1 MRSAPRDGAQFIAE
15 FLKKSGV
22 RYLFGIPGHGNVS
35 IFDAARDMAPDLNV
49 VAVKHEQ
56 WGGHMADGYFRA
68 NRRRPA
74 AVTTSVGPGATNL
87 ATAFATAYVDSS
99 TFLAFT
105 GQIQTYLFGRGIFQE
120 VERRHWVDYANA
132 MDHLVKGSW
141 TVTSAAQLPRVM
153 TESFRVALGGR
164 PGPVLV
170 DVPMDVQVEKI
181 DTAVPSVDRHLFGGR
196 LRPDSDKI
204 VEAAKL
210 LLAAERPVV
219 LVGGGV
225 VMSDASEEAV
235 GIAEF
240 LGAPALC
247 TFRGD
252 SKGGFPEDHE
262 LYGFHPGNIGNAVS
276 NEVARSAD
284 VILAVGVT
292 FSDETTSSY
301 SPGVTF
307 QIPPSKLIHIDIDQ
321 HELGKNYPTEIGIVA
336 DAKAALQDLM
346 EAMKNL
352 RRRGGPRTSAW
363 LKRFKKLKGNW
374 ESEMENMRKESPMG
388 IPNVVAAM
396 RDRFPKSTIV
406 TVSAGLPQEIM
417 SQQWIAYG
425 PRTFISSGGFSTMG
439 FGLPAA
445 IGAKLARPGVPVA
458 AVEGD
463 GSFMMNSVE
472 LATAVQ
478 LEIPLAVIV
487 LNNRGW
493 VSIRDLQ
500 IRSFEKRTVGTEF
513 AKRDGSSYE
522 VDFEKLVKAYGAG
535 YLLASTPAELK
546 KSLDEA
552 RSSSSPV
559 VVEVEVEKR
568 FPRSGTRAYGFWDIP
583 SRYRRTGA
591 PAEPR

>member
-1 MRSAPRDGAQFIAE
+1 MRNVPRDGAQFVAE

-49 VAVKHEQ
+49 VAMKHEQ

-68 NRRRPA
+68 NRKVPA

-87 ATAFATAYVDSS
+87 STALATAYVDSS

-120 VERRHWVDYANA
+120 VERQHWVDYANA

-141 TVTSAAQLPRVM
+141 TVTNGSQLPRVM
-153 TESFRVALGGR
+153 TEAMRTALGGR

-170 DVPMDVQVEKI
+170 DLPMDVQVEKT
-181 DTAVPSVDRHLFGGR
+181 DAAVPDLSLHLATGR
-196 LRPDSDKI
+196 IRPDSEKI

-210 LLAAERPVV
+210 LLGAERPVI

-235 GIAEF
+235 KVAEF
-240 LGAPALC
+240 LGAPAIC
-247 TFRGD
+247 SFRGD

-262 LYGFHPGNIGNAVS
+262 LYAFHPGNIGNAVS
-276 NEVARSAD
+276 NEVAKGAD

-301 SPGVTF
+301 VPDVTF
-307 QIPPSKLIHIDIDQ
+307 NIPPTKLIHMDIDP
-321 HELGKNYPTEIGIVA
+321 HEIGKNYPTRVGIVA
-336 DAKAALQDLM
+336 DAKAGLKDLLEAL
-346 EAMKNL
+346 KSL
-352 RRRGGPRTSAW
+352 RKKGSPGTGAW
-363 LKRFKKLKGNW
+363 LKRFRRLKGEW
-374 ESEMENMRKESPMG
+374 EAEMERLRKESPMG
-388 IPNVVAAM
+388 IPNVVATM
-396 RDRFPKSTIV
+396 RSTAPKEAIV

-417 SQQWIAYG
+417 SQQWVSYR

-439 FGLPAA
+439 FALPAA
-445 IGAKLARPGVPVA
+445 IGARLAQPKVPVV

-463 GSFMMNSVE
+463 GSFMMNNVE
-472 LATAVQ
+472 LSTAVQ
-478 LEIPLAVIV
+478 LQLPLAVVV
-487 LNNRGW
+487 LNNKGW

-500 IRSFEKRTVGTEF
+500 IRSFKKRLIGTEF
-513 AKRDGSSYE
+513 TKRDGSPYE
-522 VDFEKLVKAYGAG
+522 VDFEKVTGAYGAG
-535 YLLASTPAELK
+535 YRRAETIQEFRSGLK
-546 KSLDEA
+546 DALD
-552 RSSSSPV
+552 SDGPV
-559 VVEVEVEKR
+559 VVEAMVER
-568 FPRSGTRAYGFWDIP
+568 NFPKSGTTAYGFWDIP
-583 SRYRRTGA
+583 SPYK
-591 PAEPR
+591 

>member
-1 MRSAPRDGAQFIAE
+1 MMRPAPRDGAQFVAE

-35 IFDAARDMAPDLNV
+35 IFDAAREMAPDLNV

-68 NRRRPA
+68 NRKVPA

-120 VERRHWVDYANA
+120 IERKHWVDYPNA

-141 TVTSAAQLPRVM
+141 TVTSCAQLPRVM
-153 TESFRVALGGR
+153 TEALRTSLSGR

-170 DVPMDVQVEKI
+170 DLPMDVQVERTNAPIPNVKRFL
-181 DTAVPSVDRHLFGGR
+181 VEGR
-196 LRPDSDKI
+196 VRPDSEK
-204 VEAAKL
+204 VMEAARL
-210 LLAAERPVV
+210 LLGADRPVI

-225 VMSDASEEAV
+225 VMSDASREAV
-235 GIAEF
+235 KVAEF

-276 NEVARSAD
+276 NEVAKKAD
-284 VILAVGVT
+284 VVLAVGVT

-301 SPGVTF
+301 APGVTF
-307 QIPPSKLIHIDIDQ
+307 SIPPTKLIHIDIDP
-321 HELGKNYPTEIGIVA
+321 HEIGKNYPTEIGMVG
-336 DAKAALQDLM
+336 DAKATLGDLLVALGSVR
-346 EAMKNL
+346 KK
-352 RRRGGPRTSAW
+352 GGPRTAAW
-363 LKRFKKLKGNW
+363 LKRFRELKTKW
-374 ESEMENMRKESPMG
+374 EAEMERLRDEAPMG
-388 IPNVVAAM
+388 IPSVVSM
-396 RDRFPKSTIV
+396 LRSKLPRNCIV

-417 SQQWIAYG
+417 SQQWIAYN

-445 IGAKLARPGVPVA
+445 LGARLAQPKLPVA

-463 GSFMMNSVE
+463 GSFMMNNVE
-472 LATAVQ
+472 LSTAVQ
-478 LEIPLAVIV
+478 LQIPLLVVV
-487 LNNRGW
+487 LNNKGW

-500 IRSFEKRTVGTEF
+500 LRSFRGRKIGTEF
-513 AKRDGSSYE
+513 SRKDGSEYE
-522 VDFEKLVKAYGAG
+522 VDFEKL
-535 YLLASTPAELK
+535 
-546 KSLDEA
+546 
-552 RSSSSPV
+552 
-559 VVEVEVEKR
+559 
-568 FPRSGTRAYGFWDIP
+568 TRAYGAEYFSARSPAELRRGITESLTSDGTTVLDVEVERAFPKSGTSAYGYWDIP
-583 SRYRRTGA
+583 SRYR
-591 PAEPR
+591 

>member
-1 MRSAPRDGAQFIAE
+1 MRPAPRDGAQFIAE
-15 FLKKSGV
+15 FLRKSGV

-49 VAVKHEQ
+49 VAMKHEQ

-68 NRRRPA
+68 NRRIPA

-99 TFLAFT
+99 TFLALT

-120 VERRHWVDYANA
+120 VERQHWVDYANA

-141 TVTSAAQLPRVM
+141 TVTAAAQLPRVM
-153 TESFRVALGGR
+153 TEALRKALGGR

-170 DVPMDVQVEKI
+170 DVPMDVQVEKT
-181 DTAVPSVDRHLFGGR
+181 DMPVPNLERHLARGR
-196 LRPDSDKI
+196 VRPDSEKI
-204 VEAAKL
+204 ARAAKL
-210 LLAAERPVV
+210 LLGAERPVV

-225 VMSDASEEAV
+225 VMSDASKEAV
-235 GIAEF
+235 GVAEF

-276 NEVARSAD
+276 NQVAKKAD

-301 SPGVTF
+301 TPGVTF
-307 QIPPSKLIHIDIDQ
+307 KIPPTKLIHIDIDP
-321 HELGKNYPTEIGIVA
+321 HEIGKNYSTEIGIVA
-336 DAKAALQDLM
+336 DAKAALEDLLV
-346 EAMKNL
+346 AL
-352 RRRGGPRTSAW
+352 RSARRKGGPKTAAW
-363 LKRFKKLKGNW
+363 LKRFRELKSEW
-374 ESEMENMRKESPMG
+374 ESEMERLREESPMG
-388 IPNVVAAM
+388 IPNVVAIL
-396 RDRFPKSTIV
+396 RKNLPKSTIV

-417 SQQWIAYG
+417 SQQWIAYN

-439 FGLPAA
+439 FALPAA
-445 IGAKLARPGVPVA
+445 IGARLAQPKVPVVA
-458 AVEGD
+458 IEGD
-463 GSFMMNSVE
+463 GSFMMNNVE
-472 LATAVQ
+472 LSTAVQ
-478 LEIPLAVIV
+478 LQIPLVVVI
-487 LNNRGW
+487 LNNKGW

-513 AKRDGSSYE
+513 SKKDGSSYE
-522 VDFEKLVKAYGAG
+522 VDFEKLTKAYGAG
-535 YLLASTPAELK
+535 YSRASTPGEVK
-546 KSLDEA
+546 KGLSEA
-552 RSSSSPV
+552 RDSNSPM
-559 VVEVEVEKR
+559 VVEVEVERR
-568 FPRSGTRAYGFWDIP
+568 FPHSGTRAYGYWDIP
-583 SRYRRTGA
+583 SRYK
-591 PAEPR
+591 

>member
-1 MRSAPRDGAQFIAE
+1 MMRPAPRDGAQFVAE

-35 IFDAARDMAPDLNV
+35 IFDAAREMAPDLNV

-68 NRRRPA
+68 NRKVPA

-120 VERRHWVDYANA
+120 IERKHWVDYPNA

-141 TVTSAAQLPRVM
+141 TVTSCAQLPRVM
-153 TESFRVALGGR
+153 TEALRTSLSGR

-170 DVPMDVQVEKI
+170 DLPMDVQVERTNAPIPNVKRFL
-181 DTAVPSVDRHLFGGR
+181 VEGR
-196 LRPDSDKI
+196 VRPDSGK
-204 VEAAKL
+204 VMEAARL
-210 LLAAERPVV
+210 LLGADRPVI

-225 VMSDASEEAV
+225 VMSDASREAV
-235 GIAEF
+235 KVAEF

-276 NEVARSAD
+276 NEVAKKAD
-284 VILAVGVT
+284 VVLAVGVT

-301 SPGVTF
+301 APGVTF
-307 QIPPSKLIHIDIDQ
+307 SIPPTKLIHIDIDP
-321 HELGKNYPTEIGIVA
+321 HEIGKNYPTEIGMVG
-336 DAKAALQDLM
+336 DAKATLGDLLVALGSVR
-346 EAMKNL
+346 KK
-352 RRRGGPRTSAW
+352 GGPRTAAW
-363 LKRFKKLKGNW
+363 LKRFKELKTKW
-374 ESEMENMRKESPMG
+374 EAEMERLRDEAPMG
-388 IPNVVAAM
+388 IPSVVSM
-396 RDRFPKSTIV
+396 LRSKLPRNCIV

-417 SQQWIAYG
+417 SQQWIAYN

-445 IGAKLARPGVPVA
+445 LGARLAQPKLPVA

-463 GSFMMNSVE
+463 GSFMMNNVE
-472 LATAVQ
+472 LSTAVQ
-478 LEIPLAVIV
+478 LQIPLLVVV
-487 LNNRGW
+487 LNNKGW

-500 IRSFEKRTVGTEF
+500 LRSFRGRKIGTEF
-513 AKRDGSSYE
+513 SRKDGSEYE
-522 VDFEKLVKAYGAG
+522 VDFEKL
-535 YLLASTPAELK
+535 
-546 KSLDEA
+546 
-552 RSSSSPV
+552 
-559 VVEVEVEKR
+559 
-568 FPRSGTRAYGFWDIP
+568 TRAYGAEYFSARSPAELRRGITESLTSDGTTVLDVEVERAFPKSGTSAYGYWDIP
-583 SRYRRTGA
+583 SRYR
-591 PAEPR
+591 